1 MQGYGSYYR
10 NIPAG
15 MMPKTLSEFRVAGL
29 RDSAP
34 PPLVRVFRAN
44 PDGTP
49 GELLRIEQGFT
60 YEDAKTKGSYRW
72 GDLSHMSEVDGR
84 IITNV

>member
-34 PPLVRVFRAN
+34 PPLVRVFKAN
-44 PDGTP
+44 KDGTP
-49 GELLRIEQGFT
+49 GELLRIENGDTFEH
-60 YEDAKTKGSYRW
+60 YKDTKSFNW
-72 GDLSHMSEVDGR
+72 GHLGNISEADGR
-84 IITNV
+84 IQTDG